1 VLTPIVLCVQ
11 SLLTMLDTV
20 SGFVDRVVEGEEQP
34 DSTVGMDTHH

>member
-1 VLTPIVLCVQ
+1 
-11 SLLTMLDTV
+11 MLDTV